1 MEMFYQFR
9 KNSEAITVNI
19 FVLAKITFKTQIRVR
34 KCRWRPTSRWAWQWT
49 ISIPTTAPTD
59 TELILISQTSTDL
72 ALSVWS
78 NKTYQASPN
87 LLLCQQQSHWPLLT
101 RILTLPSS
109 SSWRFIDVGLWC
121 IPSQLVGVIS
131 VISHLNLSPL
141 LLSHC
146 DESETLNENQPQ
158 WSRQWDHECVK
169 SL

>member
-19 FVLAKITFKTQIRVR
+19 FVLAKITFKTQITVR

-49 ISIPTTAPTD
+49 ISIPTE

-78 NKTYQASPN
+78 NKTYQ
-87 LLLCQQQSHWPLLT
+87 QQSHWPPLT

-109 SSWRFIDVGLWC
+109 SSWRFIDVWLWC
-121 IPSQLVGVIS
+121 IPSQLVGLIS

-141 LLSHC
+141 LFTLC
-146 DESETLNENQPQ
+146 DDSESLNENQPQ